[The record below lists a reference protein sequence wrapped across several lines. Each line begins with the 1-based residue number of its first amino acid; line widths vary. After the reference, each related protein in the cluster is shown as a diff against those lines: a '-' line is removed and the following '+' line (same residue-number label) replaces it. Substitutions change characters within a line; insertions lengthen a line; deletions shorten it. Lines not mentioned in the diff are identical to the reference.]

1 MLLSELLKVVYD
13 GSALLFHQLSY
24 AIEEHKR
31 PPTKKL
37 QLLRRARADAPTIF
51 RVSA

>member
-1 MLLSELLKVVYD
+1 MELSELLEVIYD

-24 AIEEHKR
+24 AIEEHKS

-37 QLLRRARADAPTIF
+37 
-51 RVSA
+51 S